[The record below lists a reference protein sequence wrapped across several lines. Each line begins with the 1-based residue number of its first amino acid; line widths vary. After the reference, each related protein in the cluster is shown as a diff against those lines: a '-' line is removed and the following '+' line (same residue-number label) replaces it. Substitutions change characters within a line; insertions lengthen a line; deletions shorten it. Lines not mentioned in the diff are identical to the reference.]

1 MSKKILAGILAAAS
15 MLSVS
20 AVAFAADSDASDASS
35 AAATTQDVSG
45 AAPATGVSYGVD
57 AIVSYGTVDAVLPA
71 TSLLAK
77 NSVVVNPYGAAV
89 KTYEDDGTTLVAT
102 NTNFIASPYYKV
114 ENNDTEGGLKV
125 IATVSVKKAT
135 GLVIKQKYA
144 DAVAA
149 GVKGADAVGASTNAE
164 VCTDWDPLVDFAAI
178 KTTTDKT
185 DPKNPVINYAS
196 GGEKL
201 DVAKQKMNTAIW
213 LVGGTSVTDIEAGVE
228 KFAVAG
234 KPKAGDT
241 FVVDFAPKGENGGT
255 LIWLGKAAT
264 GTPKVGYFTTMGEL
278 NPEIDKENY
287 AWGKEALS
295 LSIVLKLVPTVEP

>member
-35 AAATTQDVSG
+35 AAATTQDISG

-71 TSLLAK
+71 TTLMAK

-89 KTYEDDGTTLVAT
+89 KTEKEDGSGTLAT
-102 NTNFIASPYYKV
+102 NTSFIASPYYTVK
-114 ENNDTEGGLKV
+114 NNDEEGGLKV

-135 GLVIKQKYA
+135 GLVIKQNFA
-144 DAVAA
+144 DAVTA
-149 GVKGADAVGASTNAE
+149 GVKGADATGANTADVVAN
-164 VCTDWDPLVDFAAI
+164 WDPLVDFTAI
-178 KTTTDKT
+178 KTATDKT
-185 DPKNPVINYAS
+185 TKEVSYVS
-196 GGEKL
+196 GGDKVEA
-201 DVAKQKMNTAIW
+201 AKQKMNTAIY
-213 LVGGTSVTDIEAGVE
+213 LVGGTKTADIAKGQAKKAGAE
-228 KFAVAG
+228 FA
-234 KPKAGDT
+234 AGDT
-241 FVVDFAPKGENGGT
+241 FRVDFAPKGETGGT
-255 LIWLGKAAT
+255 LIWLAPADDAT
-264 GTPKVGYFTTMGEL
+264 TPAVGYFTAMGDL